1 MAVRVVQGFEV
12 SSFTGKNV
20 SVKAVL
26 SADKDDIRAGDG
38 DILDVLE
45 SLELHSTAGD
55 TSTITIAMKNSAE
68 AEHSTP
74 YEFSVKRFDVKQ
86 DKIRI
91 VVEAVLPEIG
101 FEVLGAL
108 GTHSSSENDDRFV
121 ELTMERADG

>member
-1 MAVRVVQGFEV
+1 MSVRVIQGFVV
-12 SSFTGKNV
+12 SNFTGRGSV
-20 SVKAVL
+20 VKAIL

-38 DILDVLE
+38 DISDVLE

-55 TSTITIAMKNSAE
+55 SSTITLALKNSEE

-86 DKIRI
+86 DSIKI
-91 VVEAVLPEIG
+91 VVEAVLSEIG

-108 GTHSSSENDDRFV
+108 GTHSSSEDDSRFV
-121 ELTMERADG
+121 ELTMQRPD